1 MVQGIEAGDGRFVVL
16 RCAVLYDGAAETPIE
31 NAALLLRGTKI
42 VAVGRRDELAI
53 PAEKV
58 AEVWDFGEACAL
70 PGLVDEHTHLS
81 LPGDGRT
88 YEQMMLD
95 SDDLMALVGARNL
108 GLHLRSGVT
117 TLRDHGARNRVGFA
131 LKEALRRGYLSAP
144 RALFSGRSITCT
156 GGHFHFLNAVADGPE
171 AIRHA
176 VRQLV
181 HEGADYIKIMASGG
195 GTAGTLPGYASYTE
209 AELRA
214 AAEEAHRFGKLIV
227 AHCRATAAMLNA
239 ARAGIDLLEHAQFTE
254 PDLTSRFEPRVAEAL
269 LQSGAYVSPT
279 LQAGTQYSALLRL
292 RQTQA
297 AGQLSRQEK
306 EQLAWNEGC
315 LEERMGIFRQLLAF
329 GFAERIVA
337 GSDAGCFDFTFGH
350 LQYDVELMVAG
361 GLSPRQAIQAA
372 TSVAARAIG
381 LGDTVGSLT
390 PGKEADVLLVAGN
403 PLANIA
409 DLEQVIAVIKGGVRV
424 V

>member
-1 MVQGIEAGDGRFVVL
+1 MAQAAESGRFIVV
-16 RCAVLYDGAAETPIE
+16 RCGRLYDGVAEEAIE
-31 NAALLLRGTKI
+31 NAAVLIQGTKI
-42 VAVGRRDELAI
+42 FAVGRRDELTL

-58 AEVWDFGEACAL
+58 AEVWDFGEAFVL

-81 LPGDGRT
+81 LAGDGRA

-108 GLHLRSGVT
+108 ALHLRSGVT

-131 LKEALRRGYLSAP
+131 LKEALRRGYLAGP

-156 GGHFHFLNAVADGPE
+156 GGHFHFMNEVADGPE
-171 AIRHA
+171 AIRAA
-176 VRQLV
+176 VRALV

-195 GTAGTLPGYASYTE
+195 GTAGTLPGYASYSE

-214 AAEEAHRFGKLIV
+214 AAEEAHRFAKLIV

-239 ARAGIDLLEHAQFTE
+239 ARAGIDLLEHVQFTE
-254 PDLTSRFEPRVAEAL
+254 PDLTSRFDPRVAEAL
-269 LQSGAYVSPT
+269 LESGAYLSPT
-279 LQAGTQYSALLRL
+279 LQAGTKYAALLRL
-292 RQTQA
+292 R
-297 AGQLSRQEK
+297 RQEADGPLGPAEK
-306 EQLAWNEGC
+306 EQLARNERVM
-315 LEERMGIFRQLLAF
+315 EERLGIFRRLLEF

-337 GSDAGCFDFTFGH
+337 GSDAGCFDFAFGH

-361 GLSPRQAIQAA
+361 GLSNRQAIRAA

-381 LGDTVGSLT
+381 LGDSVGSLA
-390 PGKEADVLLVAGN
+390 PGKEADLLVVAGN

-409 DLEQVIAVIKGGVRV
+409 DLERVVAVIKGGTKQ
-424 V
+424 